1 MTSRAASACGTL
13 GGVKPAH
20 RLRQVVNAV
29 NLSTGLG
36 LLLAA
41 AACGTRGEPSRRLRR
56 APEGLLVAGEYRL
69 PLPIASAFTVGNVV
83 LVRGD
88 AAGLA
93 DGSRLLRHE
102 GRHATQYAWCLGPI
116 MIPLYGVCAGASML
130 LCGDWASYNPF
141 ERLAGLADGGY
152 ERRPLRPS
160 LHRLLGRPS

>member
-1 MTSRAASACGTL
+1 MRRAY
-13 GGVKPAH
+13 

-41 AACGTRGEPSRRLRR
+41 AATRRPRGVRR
-56 APEGLLVAGEYRL
+56 APDGLLVAAGYR
-69 PLPIASAFTVGNVV
+69 PPFPVAPAFTVGNVI

-88 AAGLA
+88 ESGLT

-102 GRHATQYAWCLGPI
+102 ARHATQYAWCLGI
-116 MIPLYGVCAGASML
+116 LMIPLYGVCAGASML

-152 ERRPLRPS
+152 ERRPLRPA
-160 LHRLLGRPS
+160 LRRLRAGTSGPP